1 MPPCSSL
8 HAANDSNS
16 LMEGSEDILNMILS
30 LTQQMRKMQSDH
42 SPKIASMR
50 SSLSSQIPL
59 PRSHTS
65 PSAYDKF
72 ISDLQNNSKVKDSN
86 SLLSILSNRDLRPV
100 IHFLKA
106 TLAKD
111 FMMTLGV
118 TSSPPNPLASFRAI
132 QARFSPGNCFQKLSL
147 IRDWSYILV
156 ASALDE
162 NSLISDHITSWRKN
176 FSLKKRINIQD
187 DKLEGLFL
195 QLMCSPPDSLNA
207 ASFDQLVS
215 STIIASS
222 DPAPLAVFVAQVIT
236 NSAVKMERSGCY
248 TSPIINCFSE
258 IQHTPSATSLP
269 SSSFPV
275 SEPRCP
281 PENLLDKFGAQC
293 FYCVELGHWRA
304 NCPRCHHSS
313 SGSRPITPWGFCPK
327 TPNF

>member
-1 MPPCSSL
+1 MPPCSSC
-8 HAANDSNS
+8 HAANNADSQ
-16 LMEGSEDILNMILS
+16 MEGSEDILNMIFS
-30 LTQQMRKMQSDH
+30 LTQQMRKMKSDH
-42 SPKIASMR
+42 SAKIASLC

-72 ISDLQNNSKVKDSN
+72 ISDPQKFASRYQQLLSFVFDNNSKVKDSN

-100 IHFLKA
+100 IHFLNA
-106 TLAKD
+106 TLPKY

-118 TSSPPNPLASFRAI
+118 TSSPPNPLALFCAI
-132 QARFSPGNCFQKLSL
+132 QAHFSPGNRFQKLSL
-147 IRDWSYILV
+147 IQDWSNILV

-176 FSLKKRINIQD
+176 FSLKKRLKIQD
-187 DKLEGLFL
+187 DELEGLFL
-195 QLMCSPPDSLNA
+195 RITCSPPDSLNA

-236 NSAVKMERSGCY
+236 SSAVKMERSGCY

-258 IQHTPSATSLP
+258 IQHTPSATS
-269 SSSFPV
+269 
-275 SEPRCP
+275 
-281 PENLLDKFGAQC
+281 
-293 FYCVELGHWRA
+293 
-304 NCPRCHHSS
+304 
-313 SGSRPITPWGFCPK
+313 RP
-327 TPNF
+327 